1 MLVASQIN
9 ELNIIRQSLYDL
21 ESQHGKIRQHYE
33 EEIARARAN
42 TEVASGWSG
51 LPTGIASLGVPGA
64 GSSGSGGGG
73 GASGTGSQVVG
84 PGGPPSAGGAGNGGG
99 PLGIGGANQIAM
111 PSGSGYGDPYYLRER
126 DQRERERDRERD
138 RERMGE
144 RERGGDPRERD
155 RERDRDRELRERER
169 ERDPRERGDLRD
181 RDLRELRDRD
191 LRERERE
198 RERER
203 LTDQRD
209 PKRLKSERMKT
220 DRPDHFSPSHS
231 HLGPGTTGPTPK
243 LPPPPSSQ
251 GPNAT
256 AAAAAAAAAAGMG
269 QGLPPLHGA
278 SPGYGSSGQGP
289 SSQHGGDNPNA
300 SNSLGLIPLNTSG
313 PSSSSGIP
321 PGPGSALGPVGL
333 SLAGTATPSASSSFP
348 EEFNVHNILPEFKK
362 EGNDWFAIFNP
373 KVKRV
378 LDVTLV
384 HTLMHE
390 RFVYASFISRRQLT
404 VFFLKKNPIVS
415 CAALGS
421 RRMGN
426 IWLRGVIVQPKYMT
440 PRRVRKLGEL
450 FFFWGGDPYLR
461 SHSVYFSH
469 DIPAFTK
476 KNFFFFSQ
484 CFGR

>member
-1 MLVASQIN
+1 MELTNELNNVRCQRDEYEAKSRSFFFFCLRIVLIFPVLVASQIN

-42 TEVASGWSG
+42 TEVTTVWSG

-64 GSSGSGGGG
+64 GASS

-99 PLGIGGANQIAM
+99 PLGIGAANQIAM

-126 DQRERERDRERD
+126 DQRERERDRER
-138 RERMGE
+138 ERLAE
-144 RERGGDPRERD
+144 RERGGDPRERERD
-155 RERDRDRELRERER
+155 RERDRDREIRERER
-169 ERDPRERGDLRD
+169 ERDPRERDLRD
-181 RDLRELRDRD
+181 RDLRELRERD

-220 DRPDHFSPSHS
+220 DRPDHFSPSNAPGHS
-231 HLGPGTTGPTPK
+231 HLGPGATGPTPK

-269 QGLPPLHGA
+269 SGLPPLHGA
-278 SPGYGSSGQGP
+278 SPGYGTTGP
-289 SSQHGGDNPNA
+289 GASSQHGGGDNPNA

-313 PSSSSGIP
+313 PSSSGIP

-333 SLAGTATPSASSSFP
+333 SLTGTATPGASSSFP
-348 EEFNVHNILPEFKK
+348 EEYNVHSIPPEYKK

-373 KVKRV
+373 NVKRV

-390 RFVYASFISRRQLT
+390 RCVRARVIS
-404 VFFLKKNPIVS
+404 
-415 CAALGS
+415 
-421 RRMGN
+421 
-426 IWLRGVIVQPKYMT
+426 
-440 PRRVRKLGEL
+440 
-450 FFFWGGDPYLR
+450 
-461 SHSVYFSH
+461 
-469 DIPAFTK
+469 
-476 KNFFFFSQ
+476 
-484 CFGR
+484 

>member
-1 MLVASQIN
+1 MVFSSLSLAYRTDHSVLVASQIN

-42 TEVASGWSG
+42 TEVATVWSG

-64 GSSGSGGGG
+64 GASGSG
-73 GASGTGSQVVG
+73 SGTGSQVVG
-84 PGGPPSAGGAGNGGG
+84 PGGPPSAGGAGNGG

-126 DQRERERDRERD
+126 DQRERERDRERE
-138 RERMGE
+138 RERME
-144 RERGGDPRERD
+144 RERGGDLRERD
-155 RERDRDRELRERER
+155 RERDRDREIRERER

-181 RDLRELRDRD
+181 RDLRELRERD

-220 DRPDHFSPSHS
+220 DRPDHFSPSIAPGHS
-231 HLGPGTTGPTPK
+231 HLGPGATGPTPK

-256 AAAAAAAAAAGMG
+256 AAAAAGMG

-278 SPGYGSSGQGP
+278 SPGYGTTGP
-289 SSQHGGDNPNA
+289 GASQHGGSDNPNA
-300 SNSLGLIPLNTSG
+300 SNSLGLIPLSTSG

-333 SLAGTATPSASSSFP
+333 SLAGTATPGASSSFP

-390 RFVYASFISRRQLT
+390 RYAS
-404 VFFLKKNPIVS
+404 
-415 CAALGS
+415 
-421 RRMGN
+421 M
-426 IWLRGVIVQPKYMT
+426 
-440 PRRVRKLGEL
+440 RVM
-450 FFFWGGDPYLR
+450 
-461 SHSVYFSH
+461 S
-469 DIPAFTK
+469 
-476 KNFFFFSQ
+476 
-484 CFGR
+484 